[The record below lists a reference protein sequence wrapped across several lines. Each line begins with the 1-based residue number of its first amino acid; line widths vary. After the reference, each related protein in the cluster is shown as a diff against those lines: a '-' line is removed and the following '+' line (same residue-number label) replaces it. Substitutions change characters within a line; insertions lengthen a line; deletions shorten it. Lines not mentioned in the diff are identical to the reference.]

1 MTTKKQTKKEAAKK
15 PYQAPRVAI
24 EKLTLLN
31 TEASTS

>member
-1 MTTKKQTKKEAAKK
+1 MTTKKQNKKADAKK

-31 TEASTS
+31 TEGSTS